1 MNMSQD
7 LIQQIASMLT
17 GDPSVVV
24 KAQVDDT
31 VCPVS
36 ADQMD
41 ARQPEQPCDENVI
54 MAMGHDTDSYGVPE
68 QEGQQEGECE
78 QREDAADMDLS
89 NSEKIQMS
97 GGKIADIL
105 RSGCELD
112 AWMQQKL
119 TICRAYVGDIL
130 NALEFK
136 NKHHNS

>member
-24 KAQVDDT
+24 KTKVDDT
-31 VCPVS
+31 ACPVS

-41 ARQPEQPCDENVI
+41 AEQPEQPCDDNVI
-54 MAMGHDTDSYGVPE
+54 MAMGQDADSYGVPE
-68 QEGQQEGECE
+68 QESDCE
-78 QREDAADMDLS
+78 QRADAVDMDLS
-89 NSEKIQMS
+89 NAEKIQMNGS
-97 GGKIADIL
+97 KIAEIL
-105 RSGCELD
+105 HSGCELD